1 MHLNTFILLYQM
13 YDLLD
18 IAKRYFCYLEGRGT
32 TLFVAICLTH
42 GALNTPWMSFLSY
55 NFPTNKFLIIHS
67 QERVCE
73 SEREKR
79 ERERKLKEKQ

>member
-42 GALNTPWMSFLSY
+42 GALNTP
-55 NFPTNKFLIIHS
+55 
-67 QERVCE
+67 
-73 SEREKR
+73 
-79 ERERKLKEKQ
+79 